1 MNEESIKIIVKY
13 ILLLREK
20 KCFQWWG
27 EVGEEKAKAKLL
39 LMNKHKVKE

>member
-1 MNEESIKIIVKY
+1 MNEESIKIIVIY
-13 ILLLREK
+13 IAIKRKEV
-20 KCFQWWG
+20 FPMGG